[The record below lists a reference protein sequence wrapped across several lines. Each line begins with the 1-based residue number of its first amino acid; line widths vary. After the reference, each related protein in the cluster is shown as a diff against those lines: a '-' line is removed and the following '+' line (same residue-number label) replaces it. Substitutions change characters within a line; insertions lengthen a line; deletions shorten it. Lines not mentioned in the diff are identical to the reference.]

1 MKIKKSLFF
10 LITILLSISYSCEKD
25 DVCLGPTTPKMIIR
39 FYDYSQT
46 SDIKPTADLTVIAL
60 PVQDTIYKQEA
71 TDSIALPLDI
81 NNNSTKYIFIENNNP
96 DTLQISYD
104 LHPFFV
110 SKACGYIMFFD
121 DIAIEL
127 KPDGNQWIKQIGI
140 IQNQIQID
148 TSAHVKIYH

>member
-10 LITILLSISYSCEKD
+10 LFAILLSISYSCEKD
-25 DVCLGPTTPKMIIR
+25 DVCLGATTPKMVIR

-46 SDIKPTADLTVIAL
+46 SDIKPTTDLTVIAL

-71 TDSIALPLDI
+71 TDSIALPLDVHK
-81 NNNSTKYIFIENNNP
+81 NYTEYVFIENNNP
-96 DTLQISYD
+96 DTLKISYQ
-104 LHPFFV
+104 LHPYFV

-121 DIAIEL
+121 DVSIEQ
-127 KPDGNQWIKQIGI
+127 KPDNNQWIKQIDI